1 MKKLLLAV
9 AIAALVGLAPCAFA
23 AQVEVHGTL
32 DNQVGIYDD
41 QANFFNGDSTGDL
54 DRTTDQFAA
63 IKYRI
68 RTEIGTDDNAVKGV
82 FGIEVGADRFGSSS
96 SNAPKYSGDQT
107 SDIEVRFA
115 YTDFML
121 GPGRLKF
128 GLAGWEVNRY
138 LWKETAPSVQ
148 WGASLGSVDLK
159 VGWAR
164 GNEYKNTTSNDAFI
178 EDQDAL
184 MARADFGLGQGSK
197 LGVFALYQDSNP
209 STAGTLD
216 SNDWYYKSLSGVDSN
231 MWSVGVDGKMMT
243 SGPFFMNWDLIYQ
256 NGNLENITFTDVVS
270 GTTNNTNTDY
280 DLSAYFAH
288 LDLGLKLG
296 KTTLTYTGWYA
307 SGDDN
312 PNDSDFNAYL
322 ATDVDMNASIIFF
335 EGGYT
340 NDVYFTDRPYIFDKG
355 MFFNRLGCDFQV
367 NDKTTIGGAAIYAQT
382 AEDMN
387 YTDNN
392 GVARSSSDLGI
403 ELDAY
408 ISYKMYKNLTVALN
422 AGYLFAGDAMDYFE
436 VGAAKD
442 GSSDENIFRTTAH
455 AVYSF

>member
-1 MKKLLLAV
+1 MKKLLLA
-9 AIAALVGLAPCAFA
+9 AACIALVGLAPSAFA
-23 AQVEVHGTL
+23 AQVAFHGTF

-41 QANFFNGDSTGDL
+41 QANFFKHSGTAL
-54 DRTTDQFAA
+54 DRTTDQFFAV
-63 IKYRI
+63 KYRL
-68 RTEIGTDDNAVKGV
+68 RTELSTDDNAIKGV
-82 FGIEVGADRFGSSS
+82 FGIEVGADRFGS
-96 SNAPKYSGDQT
+96 AIPYSGDQT
-107 SDIEVRFA
+107 GDIEVRFA

-128 GLAGWEVNRY
+128 GLQGWNVNRY
-138 LWKETAPSVQ
+138 LWKETAPAIQ
-148 WGASLGSVDLK
+148 WASSFGSVDLNL
-159 VGWAR
+159 GWAR
-164 GNEYKNTTSNDAFI
+164 GREYANSSSDDAFI

-184 MARADFGLGQGSK
+184 MARANFGIGDGSDI
-197 LGVFALYQDSNP
+197 GVFALFQKSNP
-209 STAGTLD
+209 STGGTLD
-216 SNDWYYKSLSGVDSN
+216 SNDWYYKLLNGVDSDL
-231 MWSVGVDGKMMT
+231 WSVGVDGKVMT
-243 SGPFFMNWDLIYQ
+243 SGPFFVNWDLIYQ
-256 NGNLENITFTDVVS
+256 NGNIENITFTDLVS
-270 GTTNNTNTDY
+270 GTTNATNTDY

-288 LDLGLKLG
+288 VDLGLKLG

-307 SGDDN
+307 SGDNN
-312 PNDSDFNAYL
+312 PNDGDFDAFL

-335 EGGYT
+335 EGGFT
-340 NDVYFTDRPYIFDKG
+340 NDVYFTDRPYVFDKG

-382 AEDMN
+382 AEDMD
-387 YTDNN
+387 YTDSN

-408 ISYKMYKNLTVALN
+408 VSYKMYKNLTLALN
-422 AGYLFAGDAMDYFE
+422 AGYLFAGDAMDFFE